1 MQRSC
6 TVRQDKTVTFMDH
19 RQRRKWQPLISF
31 GIAALLLALFFFI
44 TIGTWK
50 MIMPSTTRGMQIP
63 EPTPDELKAAE
74 QLQKDVRFLASDIGE
89 RNVFRAGTMDRTVEW
104 LLMRF
109 EETGYQPVI
118 QEYSLRGTA
127 RNYDQGVSKNIIA
140 EISGYKKPD
149 KILVIGAHYD
159 SVYGS
164 PGANDNAS
172 GIAVL
177 ISLAKYF
184 SGNPQQAT
192 LRFVAFAN
200 EEPPFFQTVNMGSY
214 AYAELAAG
222 NKEQI
227 FAMIALDGLGYFS
240 ESIGSQKYPVP
251 GIGLVYPKTANFI
264 GFVTRF
270 KDMSLLR
277 KATEAFRKK
286 ASIPSEAAALPS
298 IVPGAAWS
306 DHWSFWQ
313 HGFPG
318 LLITDTLLFRDS
330 AYHTAHDTPE
340 RLDYENMARVVIG
353 LREVIKDLAN

>member
-1 MQRSC
+1 
-6 TVRQDKTVTFMDH
+6 MDH

-31 GIAALLLALFFFI
+31 GVAALLLVLFFFL
-44 TIGTWK
+44 TIGAWK
-50 MIMPSTTRGMQIP
+50 MFMPSTTRGMQIP
-63 EPTPDELKAAE
+63 EPTPEELKTAE
-74 QLQKDVRFLASDIGE
+74 QLQKDVHFLSYDIGE
-89 RNVFRAGTMDRTVEW
+89 RNVFRAGTMERAVDW
-104 LLMRF
+104 IFMRF

-118 QEYSLRGTA
+118 QEYRLRGA
-127 RNYDQGVSKNIIA
+127 AHNYEQGVSKNIIA
-140 EISGYKKPD
+140 EISGYEKPD

-184 SGNPQQAT
+184 SCNPQVST

-214 AYAELAAG
+214 AYAEFAAV

-227 FAMIALDGLGYFS
+227 TAMIALDGLGYFS
-240 ESIGSQKYPVP
+240 ESIGSQQYPLP

-270 KDMSLLR
+270 KDLSLLR
-277 KATEAFRKK
+277 KTTAAFRKK
-286 ASIPSEAAALPS
+286 GSIPSEAAALPS
-298 IVPGAAWS
+298 LVPGAAWS

-313 HGFPG
+313 HGYPG

-340 RLDYENMARVVIG
+340 RLDYENMARVAVG
-353 LREVIKDLAN
+353 LREVVKDLSN